1 MTTYSASACFSGGC
15 GLCHGCS
22 SNVKEK
28 PNRKE
33 PMKDQLTEDLSKFFS
48 SEEISNKSLFYNKG
62 LNAWSNAQ
70 SYKSP
75 MDTGQA
81 PKSVNYHG
89 EIFKLVKGKLHEY
102 VCDDPMCR
110 VIHRSTHDAIKKK
123 TYPKF
128 PIYLRT
134 DEECKLCGVCVGMSV
149 DV

>member
-1 MTTYSASACFSGGC
+1 MATYSSAACFSGEC
-15 GLCHGCS
+15 GLCHECT

-28 PNRKE
+28 PKRTE

-48 SEEISNKSLFYNKG
+48 SEDISNLSLAYNKR
-62 LNAWSNAQ
+62 LNEWSKAR

-89 EIFKLVKGKLHEY
+89 ETFKLVKVKLHEY

-110 VIHRSTHDAIKKK
+110 VIHRSTHDAIKKR

-134 DEECKLCGVCVGMSV
+134 DEECNLCGVCVGV
-149 DV
+149 